1 MCEGVGM
8 GEGEGEGEKEEP
20 SEAKTIRRLNMHLH
34 QPFVLRA
41 VLL

>member
-20 SEAKTIRRLNMHLH
+20 SEAKLIRQPNIHLH
-34 QPFVLRA
+34 QPFIL
-41 VLL
+41 